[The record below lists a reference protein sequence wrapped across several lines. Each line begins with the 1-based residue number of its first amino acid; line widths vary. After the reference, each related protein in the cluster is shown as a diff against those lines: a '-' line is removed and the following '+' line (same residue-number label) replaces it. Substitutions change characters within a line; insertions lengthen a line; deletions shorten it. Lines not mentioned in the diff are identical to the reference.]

1 MATIT
6 FSIWRLMKENKKPG
20 LRWEYPNKE
29 DFPKELD
36 RDLDSPKGMEHVLV
50 RREENGVFFAI
61 ESGSAEPRDD
71 FVIDINSKEKRE
83 NPRKET
89 EIELLKQLFVYFDFK
104 TNLLYLS
111 DIRYRKHFEQII
123 HEITGN
129 DYILKGIYKEKDTF
143 LDIIKTVEE
152 IKFVTQNDLFS
163 ADSKKKTALEDL
175 TGVTDDID
183 LTLDIKTNSHRFRPL
198 KLLKE
203 LMEEEDRYA
212 LSGLLIR
219 GKDEKGFECI
229 YNQEKF
235 IRKINISAEKI
246 SGKFDVFG
254 VDWSTPIELA
264 KEKLS
269 PRYVL
274 QGNMEPTRLYSKK
287 AIDEG
292 VDKILSTMKGAP
304 HIFNLGHGILPDVP
318 VENAKYFIKEVQRKS
333 AR

>member
-6 FSIWRLMKENKKPG
+6 FSIWRLMKENKKTG

-29 DFPKELD
+29 DFPKELAQ
-36 RDLDSPKGMEHVLV
+36 DLDSPKGMDHVLV

-129 DYILKGIYKEKDTF
+129 DYILKGIYKEKDAF

-183 LTLDIKTNSHRFRPL
+183 LTLDIKTNSHRFRPIQ
-198 KLLKE
+198 LLKE

-229 YNQEKF
+229 YNQENF

-246 SGKFDVFG
+246 SGKFDVDD
-254 VDWSTPIELA
+254 VKKNIQREIKELA
-264 KEKLS
+264 
-269 PRYVL
+269 
-274 QGNMEPTRLYSKK
+274 
-287 AIDEG
+287 
-292 VDKILSTMKGAP
+292 
-304 HIFNLGHGILPDVP
+304 DV
-318 VENAKYFIKEVQRKS
+318 KTK
-333 AR
+333 